1 MVAKDFVPYI
11 PPEEENVAELTL
23 KAALLGIVLS
33 VVMAAA
39 NAYLGLKAGMT
50 VSAAIPASVISMA
63 VFTALYRANIIK
75 EKATVLEVN
84 VSKTSAAAGEAL
96 AAGIV
101 FTIPALLVLELWD
114 DVEIFPTMGI
124 ALVGGL
130 LGVIFTIPLRR
141 VLIIDMDLPFPE
153 GVACTEVILAGE
165 RGGRGGAYVFRALGI
180 GALWQVARDSNGLR
194 LFSPHFDET
203 MGENKVRF
211 WLGSELSAALV
222 GVGYIIGPRVS
233 LLVVLGGAL
242 GWLVIIPLIGYLGE
256 IGWYEAGWTASGS
269 DAFFTIWATHLRY
282 VGVGA
287 MIVGS
292 AYTLISMRA
301 ALAKALAPIFAKKD
315 KDIME
320 AQPIRTEHDL
330 NLGLMF
336 MFAALLLI
344 PMIFIYNYFADNL
357 GLSIISAIL
366 MIAAAFVFSSI
377 AGYIAGILGSS
388 SNPISGVT
396 IATLALTSLLFM
408 YVFHLKGDEGMLTAV
423 GVAAVICVAAAIGGD
438 VLQELKTGQLLGSTP
453 KALQMAEFIGVIAAG
468 LTIPFVVLMLH
479 DASGIGSRD
488 LPAPQAYV
496 MASIVD
502 GIFNED
508 MKWDMV
514 ILGGLISGGLIG
526 WNLFFEKVKEQPEKK
541 VPVMGVAVGVY
552 LPFTTTFCIAIGG
565 LLKYLTDRFVETNI
579 KVYDDS
585 FENEEEEEK
594 AINATK
600 ESVGSD
606 GILVASGLI
615 AGEALTGVA
624 LATFVF
630 LDINLYEFFIG
641 QEFPGKWHGLLAFF
655 YLLALIYYIGLR
667 SFLKK
672 KDKGE
677 IIGTIKEVIRE
688 DTNSFI
694 DGIKARLGML

>member
-1 MVAKDFVPYI
+1 MTSKDFVPYI
-11 PPEEENVAELTL
+11 PPEEENVAEFTM
-23 KAALLGIVLS
+23 KAILLGIILS

-63 VFTALYRANIIK
+63 VFTALYRANITK
-75 EKATVLEVN
+75 NKATVLEVN
-84 VSKTSAAAGEAL
+84 FSKTSAAAGEAL

-114 DVEIFPTMGI
+114 EVEVWPTMGI

-165 RGGRGGAYVFRALGI
+165 EGGKGGAYVFRALSI
-180 GALWQVARDSNGLR
+180 GAFWQVARDSNGLR
-194 LFSPHFDET
+194 LFNPHFDET
-203 MGENKVRF
+203 IGKNKARF
-211 WLGSELSAALV
+211 WIGSELSAALV

-233 LLVVLGGAL
+233 MLVVLGGAL
-242 GWLVIIPLIGYLGE
+242 GWMIIIPIIGFTDGWPADGALG
-256 IGWYEAGWTASGS
+256 
-269 DAFFTIWATHLRY
+269 FFGVWATHLRY

-301 ALAKALAPIFAKKD
+301 ALAKALAPVFAKKD
-315 KDIME
+315 KEVME

-336 MFAALLLI
+336 FCAALLLI
-344 PMIFIYNYFADNL
+344 PMIIIYNYFAENL
-357 GLSIISAIL
+357 GLSVISAIL
-366 MIAAAFVFSSI
+366 MIVAAFVFSSI

-396 IATLALTSLLFM
+396 IATLAMTSLLFM
-408 YVFHLKGDEGMLTAV
+408 YVFHLKGDQGMLTAV

-468 LTIPFVVLMLH
+468 LTIPFVVLML
-479 DASGIGSRD
+479 DNASGIGSRD

-526 WNLFFEKVKEQPEKK
+526 WNLYFEKIREQPQKK

-565 LLKYLTDRFVETNI
+565 LLKYLSDRFVETNI
-579 KVYDDS
+579 RTYDDS
-585 FENEEEEEK
+585 FKSEEEQQK
-594 AINATK
+594 AIDSSK
-600 ESVGSD
+600 EAVGSD
-606 GILVASGLI
+606 GVLVASGLI
-615 AGEALTGVA
+615 AGEALMGVA

-630 LDINLYEFFIG
+630 LNINLYDYFIG
-641 QEFPGKWHGLLAFF
+641 KEFPGKWHGLLAFF
-655 YLLALIYYIGLR
+655 YLLALVYYFGLR
-667 SFLKK
+667 EFLKK
-672 KDKGE
+672 KDTSE
-677 IIGTIKEVIRE
+677 IVGTIKQVAREEADSLIGGIRGR
-688 DTNSFI
+688 T
-694 DGIKARLGML
+694 GL